1 MASMACCHH
10 GCCTNAKPLSSP
22 RWRRALWT
30 ALGIN
35 AGFFLAEIIAGAAA
49 GLALSAISK

>member
-1 MASMACCHH
+1 MACCHH

-49 GLALSAISK
+49 GLALS